1 MKDRSAHSSTLN
13 LLQINLLPGNYYPIA
28 HNCKMVAFLNLHYI
42 PPGSCPPVSLV
53 KLFGC
58 SAAAQVKTSRE
69 AKGQYLSVNMAFSVG
84 VMSAMYL
91 SKGIS
96 GTNSKNPQSL
106 FVINICFFLIC
117 VPLSRRSSEPSS
129 DSELLCTGPGVL
141 GQTGALLPL
150 PVAGGLYGI
159 RARLPGLLR

>member
-1 MKDRSAHSSTLN
+1 
-13 LLQINLLPGNYYPIA
+13 
-28 HNCKMVAFLNLHYI
+28 MVAFLNGHYI
-42 PPGSCPPVSLV
+42 PPVSCPPASRV

-96 GTNSKNPQSL
+96 GTNSNPPSPRVSL
-106 FVINICFFLIC
+106 CDQHLPLPDWR
-117 VPLSRRSSEPSS
+117 PLSRRSSEPSS

-150 PVAGGLYGI
+150 PAAGGVPGI